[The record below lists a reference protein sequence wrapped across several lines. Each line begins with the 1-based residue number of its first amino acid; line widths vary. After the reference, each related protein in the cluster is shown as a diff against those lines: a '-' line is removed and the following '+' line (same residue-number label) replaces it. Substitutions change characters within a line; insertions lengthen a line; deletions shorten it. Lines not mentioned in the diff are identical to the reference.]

1 MNMEEFPEL
10 IGNIKF
16 NQLNFFGNI
25 FFAKITFAES
35 IIIHRII
42 KAEFGSKYD
51 NIRFIR
57 VIYKAVQAKMIDL
70 VVAIDFQFVS
80 FINS

>member
-1 MNMEEFPEL
+1 MFV
-10 IGNIKF
+10 
-16 NQLNFFGNI
+16 
-25 FFAKITFAES
+25 ES